1 MKKLKN
7 KKGITLIALVVT
19 IIVLLILAGV
29 TIATLTGE
37 NGILTRAQEAK
48 NQTENAEENEL
59 RKLTQAEA
67 ATHLENYEYTD
78 NSTGE
83 EKIVTIPAG
92 FAVSQVEGEN
102 TIKGGL
108 VIIDSKGNEFVWIP
122 VSRKNFDMDF
132 VRRAGYR
139 EGVLQDLSNYGEAIA
154 TGINTNPEVTES
166 KITQSEATEMY
177 QSVYNNEGFYIGRY
191 EAGKDSNG
199 NVVIQKGSDVYNN
212 VRWSRN
218 GQMDETSEEIANEVD
233 GKSDGAIELARRFD
247 TENEYTTATS
257 TLCYGVQWDATL
269 AWIDSDYTGFPKDS
283 RGKGNYNEDENTGLW
298 KGSIALTGIS
308 EDYKVNNIY
317 DLAGNVRE
325 WTMESYGKIYRVARG
340 GNYTATGYVSPTSRR
355 DYTLPYYNFDYI
367 GFRITLYL

>member
-1 MKKLKN
+1 MVSQNKIVLKR
-7 KKGITLIALVVT
+7 KFFCWLTISKFLY

-218 GQMDETSEEIANEVD
+218 GQMDEMV
-233 GKSDGAIELARRFD
+233 LR
-247 TENEYTTATS
+247 
-257 TLCYGVQWDATL
+257 
-269 AWIDSDYTGFPKDS
+269 
-283 RGKGNYNEDENTGLW
+283 
-298 KGSIALTGIS
+298 
-308 EDYKVNNIY
+308 
-317 DLAGNVRE
+317 
-325 WTMESYGKIYRVARG
+325 
-340 GNYTATGYVSPTSRR
+340 
-355 DYTLPYYNFDYI
+355 
-367 GFRITLYL
+367 